1 LALGAGHLHATTNLD
16 IADTV
21 HRYRSSAIRG
31 INSEDNFDL
40 PGAKDL
46 TASDRAT
53 AVLAAIYA
61 LAFTSLHM
69 GDPIG
74 HFMVLVRGCSSVTRR
89 IVEAGFTSPL
99 FPQDLDH
106 LSPRPHMEVMRKR
119 LGNATPLP
127 AEVTE
132 AARQSLDFVEM
143 CLSSEFLPFE
153 LDFLQRMQKVV
164 AITSGPIEGEFN
176 ERPRAICAHWSDHGV
191 AFNHYTELWNLI
203 IDMEPDQ
210 FEYFNG
216 SVRTPLLVLQ
226 AHFLAFEIVLRPF
239 LQASGAFVNG
249 DSKLLRNVLQQFPR
263 EDSVSAELSMQLISW
278 PAMLLEHTSKLGE
291 ADLRRSLFSDDQT
304 PQQSPGSTTRSN
316 TSLGRYNDSLPLRSP
331 T

>member
-1 LALGAGHLHATTNLD
+1 
-16 IADTV
+16 
-21 HRYRSSAIRG
+21 
-31 INSEDNFDL
+31 
-40 PGAKDL
+40 
-46 TASDRAT
+46 
-53 AVLAAIYA
+53 
-61 LAFTSLHM
+61 
-69 GDPIG
+69 
-74 HFMVLVRGCSSVTRR
+74 
-89 IVEAGFTSPL
+89 
-99 FPQDLDH
+99 
-106 LSPRPHMEVMRKR
+106 
-119 LGNATPLP
+119 
-127 AEVTE
+127 
-132 AARQSLDFVEM
+132 
-143 CLSSEFLPFE
+143 
-153 LDFLQRMQKVV
+153 
-164 AITSGPIEGEFN
+164 
-176 ERPRAICAHWSDHGV
+176 
-191 AFNHYTELWNLI
+191 
-203 IDMEPDQ
+203 MEPDQ